1 MARFSRFFK
10 GALCSL
16 LILGSNAVVAKDVIK
31 VGQEA
36 MDFSL
41 KDQNGKEVNLKDFRG
56 KKVLLS
62 FHPLAWTAG

>member
-1 MARFSRFFK
+1 M
-10 GALCSL
+10 
-16 LILGSNAVVAKDVIK
+16 KDVIK

-36 MDFSL
+36 LDFKL
-41 KDQNGKEVNLKDFRG
+41 KDQNGKEVNLKDFKG